1 MDSCGAMSDRDSLY
15 ELLGKALDEVTPN
28 DLRQLEEFKA
38 EKYEDVW

>member
-1 MDSCGAMSDRDSLY
+1 MSDRDSLS